1 MLHWLQPLG
10 GLREEELHHTKKEL
24 TTIWSY
30 GFPNVG
36 GGVSPNRASVNFH
49 LAQHLL
55 N

>member
-1 MLHWLQPLG
+1 MLHWLHPLG

-24 TTIWSY
+24 TTTRSY
-30 GFPNVG
+30 RSPDVG
-36 GGVSPNRASVNFH
+36 VGVSPNCASVNFH